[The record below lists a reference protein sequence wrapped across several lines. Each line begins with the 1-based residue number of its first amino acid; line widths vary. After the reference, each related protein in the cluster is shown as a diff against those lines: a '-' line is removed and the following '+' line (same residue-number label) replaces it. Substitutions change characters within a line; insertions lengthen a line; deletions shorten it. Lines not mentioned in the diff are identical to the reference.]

1 MEGGREEKGSSGGG
15 SGYTITSAALSL
27 PRSVGRTE
35 GRTEGRSRAAE
46 KKKGTT
52 PDVLFPSPT
61 WLGGREKKRAA
72 CLGTRTS
79 KGSPAAYNLF
89 LPERAQQQKSSFFL
103 LSLHV

>member
-1 MEGGREEKGSSGGG
+1 MEGRREEKGSSSGG

-27 PRSVGRTE
+27 PRSV